1 MFRTCFSKEQQ
12 PLLRTPIRDGE
23 LDIRTCFL
31 RKQKP
36 LLGRLIRDGQLISR
50 SCFSQKTKAPAR
62 NADPRR
68 IACVS
73 HLSSRRHGRG
83 KKLFTLLG
91 PNCHPGG
98 QICCG
103 ADFGSRIKISGHPL
117 GQSAS
122 FFEIYL
128 LRLVLGG
135 LTPLTAAA
143 IPESRLGGVTPPQ
156 QPLVFSAWWGYPPS
170 STRIRPGGVTPRSR
184 SCSNTGPFWAWGG

>member
-1 MFRTCFSKEQQ
+1 MECIWRCLFCIRYRNHYRVFYIPHGGDFQQTKALARNADPRRTTFFQVV
-12 PLLRTPIRDGE
+12 
-23 LDIRTCFL
+23 
-31 RKQKP
+31 
-36 LLGRLIRDGQLISR
+36 
-50 SCFSQKTKAPAR
+50 FSQKTKAPAR

-83 KKLFTLLG
+83 KKMFTPLG
-91 PNCHPGG
+91 TNCHPGG

-103 ADFGSRIKISGHPL
+103 ADFGSRLKISGHPL

-135 LTPLTAAA
+135 LTPSQPQQFQNRGWGGTPQQQFICSGWGGLTPPAAPGSGQGGQPPTARVAA
-143 IPESRLGGVTPPQ
+143 IRGCFG
-156 QPLVFSAWWGYPPS
+156 
-170 STRIRPGGVTPRSR
+170 PGG
-184 SCSNTGPFWAWGG
+184 G

>member
-1 MFRTCFSKEQQ
+1 MFF
-12 PLLRTPIRDGE
+12 
-23 LDIRTCFL
+23 
-31 RKQKP
+31 
-36 LLGRLIRDGQLISR
+36 
-50 SCFSQKTKAPAR
+50 QKTKAPAR

-83 KKLFTLLG
+83 KKLFALLG

-135 LTPLTAAA
+135 LTPSPADRLRP
-143 IPESRLGGVTPPQ
+143 IPSPQSRGRSQGTPPPVDNVRVKIPSPPQ
-156 QPLVFSAWWGYPPS
+156 SRGRSEGIPLPPVPPPALIIPL
-170 STRIRPGGVTPRSR
+170 RVGFALLGQRCLRRPQDCPGTSQEALDKWLASKR
-184 SCSNTGPFWAWGG
+184 T

>member
-1 MFRTCFSKEQQ
+1 MERFYIPHGGDSQKTKAPARNADPRRATFFQVVFSQKTKAPARNADPRRTTF
-12 PLLRTPIRDGE
+12 
-23 LDIRTCFL
+23 
-31 RKQKP
+31 
-36 LLGRLIRDGQLISR
+36 SR
-50 SCFSQKTKAPAR
+50 SCFFQKTKAPAR

-122 FFEIYL
+122 FFEIYPF
-128 LRLVLGG
+128 RLVQGG
-135 LTPLTAAA
+135 
-143 IPESRLGGVTPPQ
+143 RGG
-156 QPLVFSAWWGYPPS
+156 A
-170 STRIRPGGVTPRSR
+170 RDKIHRSR
-184 SCSNTGPFWAWGG
+184 RGRGGAASPIQRFAQIQI